1 MQQPRE
7 TIIIIFISIVLNI
20 TIITMVLNTTAMQA
34 DGGIN
39 TGEGGGM
46 WPLAGEIKE
55 NNFANLE
62 VAKQLVD
69 PSFLDFRPVEGGS
82 LTRGPEIIGPY
93 QETTIN
99 FIIDGAQIEICWC
112 YRLASSQA
120 TGSLA
125 DVYISPPGA
134 IHTQFVTPITQL

>member
-1 MQQPRE
+1 
-7 TIIIIFISIVLNI
+7 
-20 TIITMVLNTTAMQA
+20 MVLNTTAMQA

-55 NNFANLE
+55 NNFADLE

-69 PSFLDFRPVEGGS
+69 PSFLDFRPVEGGA

-93 QETTIN
+93 QETSLN
-99 FIIDGAQIEICWC
+99 FII
-112 YRLASSQA
+112 
-120 TGSLA
+120 
-125 DVYISPPGA
+125 
-134 IHTQFVTPITQL
+134 

>member
-1 MQQPRE
+1 
-7 TIIIIFISIVLNI
+7 
-20 TIITMVLNTTAMQA
+20 MVLNTTAMQA

-55 NNFANLE
+55 NNFADLE

-69 PSFLDFRPVEGGS
+69 PSFLDFRPVEGGA

-93 QETTIN
+93 QETILN

-134 IHTQFVTPITQL
+134 IPTQFVTPITQL